1 LSKNNSVLDSK
12 VLQTLEFVEVMLP
25 LFFWF
30 GLSTSLSTLRV
41 LGHIMTTN
49 WKQLVQ
55 QPFYSKIVYFLASN
69 ATPSTLRLG
78 RTPRTSG
85 PEIKSKKY
93 DGYQHNLT
101 SHLMTKRR
109 KQPMSDTVKTVRYQ
123 LSISQNTENLAV
135 ATLHQQREIKD

>member
-1 LSKNNSVLDSK
+1 
-12 VLQTLEFVEVMLP
+12 VMLP

-78 RTPRTSG
+78 RTPRSSG
-85 PEIKSKKY
+85 P
-93 DGYQHNLT
+93 GL
-101 SHLMTKRR
+101 L
-109 KQPMSDTVKTVRYQ
+109 
-123 LSISQNTENLAV
+123 ISQT
-135 ATLHQQREIKD
+135 RKIKAASLLQIPAFEELLSLVLNYFWTILWKIFKMQGLGSHNSN